1 MGKIEKYWD
10 KEYPKPNPFENAR
23 KPDPKVMSEA
33 GKKAMKKRMD
43 NGEVPF
49 NLTPDQEKKRE
60 AGKAKHVARQRK
72 AREEKAAAAA
82 AAQMQYENRRDET
95 GGYQSSFGQDT
106 GFMEGSGT
114 SKDMGSFKDGG
125 LVSMFVEKK

>member
-1 MGKIEKYWD
+1 MGIQKAIEFAKQ
-10 KEYPKPNPFENAR
+10 KEKEKEAQLAAITRDIAR
-23 KPDPKVMSEA
+23 
-33 GKKAMKKRMD
+33 D
-43 NGEVPF
+43 N
-49 NLTPDQEKKRE
+49 
-60 AGKAKHVARQRK
+60 
-72 AREEKAAAAA
+72 KAAG
-82 AAQMQYENRRDET
+82 T

>member
-1 MGKIEKYWD
+1 MDYEADAAKVGKTFKGQLAKAYMGLRSL
-10 KEYPKPNPFENAR
+10 PT
-23 KPDPKVMSEA
+23 
-33 GKKAMKKRMD
+33 
-43 NGEVPF
+43 PF
-49 NLTPDQEKKRE
+49 NIASRALGNISDFVKEQAAKRAE
-60 AGKAKHVARQRK
+60 AQA
-72 AREEKAAAAA
+72 KAAAAA